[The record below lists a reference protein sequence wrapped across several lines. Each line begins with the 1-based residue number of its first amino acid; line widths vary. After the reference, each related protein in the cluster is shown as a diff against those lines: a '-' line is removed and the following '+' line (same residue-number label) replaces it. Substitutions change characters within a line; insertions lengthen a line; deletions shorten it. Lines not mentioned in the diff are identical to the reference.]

1 MHPMFVKLYLEND
14 ADDVLAEEED
24 RRRAA
29 NRVRRVRSRR
39 GHYPHR
45 SRPGSPAR
53 PVRMLRARQHGRGR
67 LPGSLPPLARFR
79 SQLAGL
85 RRTGPGRR

>member
-29 NRVRRVRSRR
+29 NRARRARTRLTTTRGTGDRDRR
-39 GHYPHR
+39 
-45 SRPGSPAR
+45 PAR
-53 PVRMLRARQHGRGR
+53 
-67 LPGSLPPLARFR
+67 
-79 SQLAGL
+79 
-85 RRTGPGRR
+85 